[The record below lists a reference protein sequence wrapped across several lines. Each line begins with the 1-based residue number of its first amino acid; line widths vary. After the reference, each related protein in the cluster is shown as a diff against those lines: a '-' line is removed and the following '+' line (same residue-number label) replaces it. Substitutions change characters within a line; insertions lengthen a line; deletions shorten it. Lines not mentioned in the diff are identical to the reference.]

1 MKNPRNFYLI
11 YLSVVL
17 FVLMGMVWFLSTHP
31 FISTTWI
38 VLNLFFLIYLFPN
51 VLKLPKISLPNDVS
65 NSSLPFD
72 NNAILTKIFQQLDQY
87 ILIIQADG
95 RIVQFT
101 QPWFELLSLKADQT
115 ISMNELRGAP
125 KLWSTINQGLA
136 TEKGAQFQWEFS
148 SRTFQSLLSPIFLNE
163 TFYGVMV
170 TAVDITKISQ
180 LEQIQSDFLADISHE
195 IKTPLAAILGAS
207 EILNQSTRKLTNQET
222 KEFQA
227 MIASESSRLQR
238 LINELTDLSKI
249 GTHGFQT
256 LIKTKFSLIELLNEV
271 KKVHQLEL
279 EKKNL
284 EFKLNLA
291 KDLTIFVDRDKFFL
305 IFSNLLSNAIRYTDK
320 GFIQVAAEI
329 KNQNLILY
337 FTDTGRGIEPK
348 NLARI
353 FDRFY
358 RTDAART
365 RVSGGTGLGLA
376 ITRAIIQAHQ
386 GTIEVTSKINQGTTF
401 TLTIPYLTQS

>member
-1 MKNPRNFYLI
+1 MKNTRLFYLI
-11 YLSVVL
+11 YLT
-17 FVLMGMVWFLSTHP
+17 FVLCALIAMVWFFSSTP
-31 FISTTWI
+31 WISTIWI
-38 VLNLFFLIYLFPN
+38 LLNLFLLIYLFPN
-51 VLKLPKISLPNDVS
+51 LLKLPKISLQPNEITSPRIGDKS
-65 NSSLPFD
+65 NL
-72 NNAILTKIFQQLDQY
+72 LTNIFKQLDQF
-87 ILIIQADG
+87 ILMIQADG
-95 RIVQFT
+95 MISEFT
-101 QPWFELLSLKADQT
+101 QPWLELFSIEANQS
-115 ISMNELRGAP
+115 ISMKDLRVASR
-125 KLWSTINQGLA
+125 LWSTINQGLA
-136 TEKGAQFQWEFS
+136 TEKGAQFQWELS
-148 SRTFQSLLSPIFLNE
+148 NKTFQSSLTPIFLNQR
-163 TFYGVMV
+163 FYGVMV

-222 KEFQA
+222 KEFQE

-256 LIKTKFSLIELLNEV
+256 LIKTKFSIFELLNEV
-271 KKVHQLEL
+271 KQVHQLEL
-279 EKKNL
+279 EKKEL
-284 EFKLNLA
+284 QFKIKTPKEL
-291 KDLTIFVDRDKFFL
+291 KIFVDRDKFFL

-320 GFIQVAAEI
+320 GHIQLSSEV

-337 FTDTGRGIEPK
+337 FSDTGRGIEPK
-348 NLARI
+348 NLSRI

-365 RVSGGTGLGLA
+365 RVSGGSGLGLA

-386 GTIEVTSKINQGTTF
+386 GTIEVSSELGKGTTF
-401 TLTIPYLTQS
+401 TLTIPHLT

>member
-1 MKNPRNFYLI
+1 MKSPRIFYLI

-17 FVLMGMVWFLSTHP
+17 FVLIGMVWFLPSTP
-31 FISTTWI
+31 WISTTWI
-38 VLNLFFLIYLFPN
+38 VLNLFLLIYLFPT
-51 VLKLPKISLPNDVS
+51 VLKLPKILLPN
-65 NSSLPFD
+65 NEISSSKKAEDINL
-72 NNAILTKIFQQLDQY
+72 LTKIFQQLDQY
-87 ILIIQADG
+87 ILIVQADG
-95 RIVQFT
+95 KIAEFT
-101 QPWFELLSLKADQT
+101 KPWLELLSLNDNQGV
-115 ISMNELRGAP
+115 SMKDLRIAP

-136 TEKGAQFQWEFS
+136 TEKGAQFQWELTS
-148 SRTFQSLLSPIFLNE
+148 KTFQSLLSPVIINQ

-170 TAVDITKISQ
+170 TAVDITKIIQ

-207 EILNQSTRKLTNQET
+207 EILNQSTRNLSIQET
-222 KEFQA
+222 KEFQE

-256 LIKTKFSLIELLNEV
+256 LIKTKFSMVELLNEV
-271 KKVHQLEL
+271 KQVHQLDL
-279 EKKNL
+279 EKKEL
-284 EFKLNLA
+284 QLKLKIP
-291 KDLTIFVDRDKFFL
+291 KDLNIFVDRDKFFL
-305 IFSNLLSNAIRYTDK
+305 IFSNLMSNAIRYTDK
-320 GFIQVAAEI
+320 GYIQIASEV
-329 KNQNLILY
+329 KNQNLIVY

-365 RVSGGTGLGLA
+365 RVSGGSGLGLA

-386 GTIEVTSKINQGTTF
+386 GTIEVSSELGKGTTF
-401 TLTIPYLTQS
+401 TLTIPHLTQS

>member
-1 MKNPRNFYLI
+1 MKNTRLFYLI
-11 YLSVVL
+11 YLT
-17 FVLMGMVWFLSTHP
+17 FVLCALIAMVWFFSSTP
-31 FISTTWI
+31 WISTIWI
-38 VLNLFFLIYLFPN
+38 LLNLFLLIYLFPN
-51 VLKLPKISLPNDVS
+51 VLKLPKISLQPNEITSPRIGDKS
-65 NSSLPFD
+65 NL
-72 NNAILTKIFQQLDQY
+72 LTNIFKQLDQF
-87 ILIIQADG
+87 ILMIQADG
-95 RIVQFT
+95 MISEFT
-101 QPWFELLSLKADQT
+101 QPWLELFSIEANQS
-115 ISMNELRGAP
+115 ISMKDLRVASR
-125 KLWSTINQGLA
+125 LWSTINQGLA
-136 TEKGAQFQWEFS
+136 TEKGAQFQWELS
-148 SRTFQSLLSPIFLNE
+148 NKTFQSSLTPIFLNQR
-163 TFYGVMV
+163 FYGVMV

-222 KEFQA
+222 KEFQE

-256 LIKTKFSLIELLNEV
+256 LIKTKFSIFELLNEV
-271 KKVHQLEL
+271 KQVHQLEL
-279 EKKNL
+279 EKKEL
-284 EFKLNLA
+284 QFKIKTPKEL
-291 KDLTIFVDRDKFFL
+291 KIFVDRDKFFL

-320 GFIQVAAEI
+320 GHIQLSSEV

-337 FTDTGRGIEPK
+337 FSDTGRGIEPK
-348 NLARI
+348 NLSRI

-365 RVSGGTGLGLA
+365 RVSGGSGLGLA

-386 GTIEVTSKINQGTTF
+386 GTIEVSSELGKGTTF
-401 TLTIPYLTQS
+401 TLTIPHLT